1 PAPNTSSAYDYSTT
15 WVPDRKLGTFGQPI
29 SATMLEREDK
39 RKVAVDNLPTGARTD
54 DLVLQN
60 PARYCLSH
68 AVPSTR
74 PDYLSNI
81 NQHFESS
88 HTSYKH
94 PLSKVIL
101 KEAPRP
107 PAIA

>member
-1 PAPNTSSAYDYSTT
+1 MVYSGSHLTENPQSYGAAKLKGMGIFKT
-15 WVPDRKLGTFGQPI
+15 GAISGRFATFFWVRYLIG
-29 SATMLEREDK
+29 REDK
-39 RKVAVDNLPTGARTD
+39 RKATFDNLPTGARTD

-81 NQHFESS
+81 
-88 HTSYKH
+88 
-94 PLSKVIL
+94 
-101 KEAPRP
+101 P
-107 PAIA
+107 P